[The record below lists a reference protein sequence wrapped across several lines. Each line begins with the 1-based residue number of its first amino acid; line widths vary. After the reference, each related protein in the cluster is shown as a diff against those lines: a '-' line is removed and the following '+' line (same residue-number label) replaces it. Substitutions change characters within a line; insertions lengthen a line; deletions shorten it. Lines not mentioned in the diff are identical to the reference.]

1 MRNGIVLAQLAH
13 WFAPGT
19 VRRIF
24 TVRASVSRNVAQ
36 NADLLNWQNFVYC
49 RRSDFNSV
57 IPIIS
62 TTFSKQSNSYD
73 YQTFSGSNWRIFTSE
88 RIYLRSFTVFTH
100 LGKSHVGIIIIL
112 HCATWCIRKLNL
124 CAHSHLLARRN
135 LAPNIKNLVGQ
146 LEFTSK
152 Q

>member
-1 MRNGIVLAQLAH
+1 MLRWIEECLGEEIDPIVQLEESMRNGIVLAQLAH

-24 TVRASVSRNVAQ
+24 TVRASVFRNVAQ
-36 NADLLNWQNFVYC
+36 NAGLLNWQNFVYC

-73 YQTFSGSNWRIFTSE
+73 YQTFSGSN
-88 RIYLRSFTVFTH
+88 
-100 LGKSHVGIIIIL
+100 
-112 HCATWCIRKLNL
+112 
-124 CAHSHLLARRN
+124 
-135 LAPNIKNLVGQ
+135 
-146 LEFTSK
+146 
-152 Q
+152 